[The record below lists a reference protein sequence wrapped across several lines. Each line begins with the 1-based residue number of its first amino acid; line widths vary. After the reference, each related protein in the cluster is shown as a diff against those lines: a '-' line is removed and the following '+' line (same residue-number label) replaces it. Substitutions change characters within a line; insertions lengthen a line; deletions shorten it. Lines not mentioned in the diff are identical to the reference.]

1 MTTNNSIEV
10 LVLGAGQD
18 VGRSCALLSVNGKR
32 IILDCGAHPGF
43 ADNRRFPNF
52 SIIENI
58 HDIDAIL
65 ITHFH
70 FDHAG
75 ALPILT
81 EHLKCNAPIYM
92 TEPTRELARLMLHDM
107 FSTSAARHQHCPFDN
122 KQIEACLKKVSLID
136 LDQTLNVGG
145 SQKIS
150 VTAYHA
156 GHTLGAVM
164 FHIQV
169 DQRSILYSGDYCIK
183 SDRHLRAATV
193 PFGIKP
199 DLFIS
204 EATYCNIVRKEERS
218 TRENELVHTILE
230 TVKKGGKILIPI
242 SAFGRIQ
249 TIWSILLANHATKV
263 LERVPMYVVKGLAS
277 RANEVYNKFREW
289 SLDPTYEEQISTINA
304 SEIHLGTDQQNDGKL
319 QGNSFPQFQLF
330 NRREHWD
337 LLHASGPMILFAT
350 PGTLSTGL
358 SLDVFREWSPDPKN
372 LVIVPSFVFEATVA
386 SNTLGSQLGSQ
397 HGYGTQVRC
406 KLINMHYESHSD
418 ARGLVRMC
426 RRVQPKNIL
435 LVHADKVKIVQFRSK
450 LEKHLGVKCYAPP
463 NNTTTKIHI
472 SDESSSLKFNELDV

>member
-1 MTTNNSIEV
+1 MVTNNSIEV

-43 ADNRRFPNF
+43 ADDRRFPNF
-52 SIIENI
+52 SMIENI
-58 HDIDAIL
+58 QDIDAIL

-81 EHLKCNAPIYM
+81 EHFKSNAPIYM

-107 FSTSAARHQHCPFDN
+107 YSTSIARHQHCPFDN
-122 KQIEACLKKVSLID
+122 NQIETCLAKVSLIQ
-136 LDQTLNVGG
+136 LDQTLNLGVD
-145 SQKIS
+145 QQIS
-150 VTAYHA
+150 ITAYHA

-164 FHIQV
+164 FHIQI

-183 SDRHLRAATV
+183 SDGHLRAASV
-193 PFGIKP
+193 PFGIQP

-204 EATYCNIVRKEERS
+204 EATYCNIVRKEQRS
-218 TRENELVHTILE
+218 TREAELVNAILE
-230 TVKKGGKILIPI
+230 TVKQGGKILIPI

-249 TIWSILLANHATKV
+249 TICSILLANHAIKV
-263 LERVPMYVVKGLAS
+263 LQRVPIYVVKGLAS
-277 RANEVYNKFREW
+277 RANEVYSKFRDW
-289 SLDPTYEEQISTINA
+289 SLDPIYEEQLRNMKAGETHSKN
-304 SEIHLGTDQQNDGKL
+304 DQQHENEL
-319 QGNSFPQFQLF
+319 QQTSFPQFQLF
-330 NRREHWD
+330 NKREHWD

-350 PGTLSTGL
+350 PGNLSTGL

-372 LVIVPSFVFEATVA
+372 LVVVPSFIFESTVA
-386 SNTLGSQLGSQ
+386 SNTLGSHLRGQNGN
-397 HGYGTQVRC
+397 GTQVRC
-406 KLINMHYESHSD
+406 RLINMHYESHSD

-463 NNTTTKIHI
+463 NNTNTKIRV
-472 SDESSSLKFNELDV
+472 SDESTSLKSNG